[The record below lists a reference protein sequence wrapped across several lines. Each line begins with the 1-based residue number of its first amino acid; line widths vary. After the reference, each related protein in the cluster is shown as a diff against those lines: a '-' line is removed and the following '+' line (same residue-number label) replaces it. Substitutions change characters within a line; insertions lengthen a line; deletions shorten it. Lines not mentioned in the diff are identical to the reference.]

1 MKTGDSVNNFQAF
14 ARYRGLLTWMR
25 WVPGACAPGFMLTP
39 ASQAKNLEARLFGQS
54 RLNSKLHH
62 YHAQVKVDH
71 FNADKLVFRS
81 PNREINY

>member
-25 WVPGACAPGFMLTP
+25 WIPGACAPGFMLTP

-54 RLNSKLHH
+54 L
-62 YHAQVKVDH
+62 
-71 FNADKLVFRS
+71 F
-81 PNREINY
+81 E